1 MQTWH
6 CCMHAR
12 TTHRNEAT
20 HGVGCQVTTHHVPGL
35 WAIFM
40 AQESPLAQERDR
52 ARHVHGPGLAQ
63 KSPLAQGRDRVHDP
77 EKRDMQG
84 ARATKGYI

>member
-1 MQTWH
+1 
-6 CCMHAR
+6 
-12 TTHRNEAT
+12 
-20 HGVGCQVTTHHVPGL
+20 L

-77 EKRDMQG
+77 EQRDMQG
-84 ARATKGYI
+84 ARATQGYI

>member
-1 MQTWH
+1 
-6 CCMHAR
+6 
-12 TTHRNEAT
+12 
-20 HGVGCQVTTHHVPGL
+20 
-35 WAIFM
+35 M
-40 AQESPLAQERDR
+40 AQESPLAQGRDR
-52 ARHVHGPGLAQ
+52 ARHVHGPGLWAMCMAQ

>member
-1 MQTWH
+1 
-6 CCMHAR
+6 
-12 TTHRNEAT
+12 
-20 HGVGCQVTTHHVPGL
+20 
-35 WAIFM
+35 M
-40 AQESPLAQERDR
+40 AQESPLAQGRDR